1 MISRHMMALLLLL
14 IAPVTLQCF
23 NPFAPELV
31 KGLDTGDLI
40 ITRQGTP
47 EEVLQNFK
55 VAYTFRDSLLY
66 ADCVDTSFVFRYYAP
81 EASSSGLWDGWG
93 REEDLRTTGRL
104 FRHFEMIDLIWN
116 ATLYAWT
123 KDDEGQI
130 CRGFQLHL
138 SSPVSDYTIRG
149 RAVFTFRR
157 DTDMIWRISHW
168 QDESE
173 I

>member
-1 MISRHMMALLLLL
+1 MKTWRVLALFVGLGLPVLLH
-14 IAPVTLQCF
+14 CF

-31 KGLDTGDLI
+31 EGIGTGDLI
-40 ITRQGTP
+40 ITEQNTP

-66 ADCVDTSFVFRYYAP
+66 ADCVDTGFVFRYYA
-81 EASSSGLWDGWG
+81 ADISSSGLWDGWG
-93 REEDLRTTGRL
+93 REEDLKTTGRL

-123 KDDEGQI
+123 RGDEGQI

-138 SSPVSDYTIRG
+138 SSPGSDYTIRG
-149 RAVFTFRR
+149 RAVFTFKR
-157 DTDMIWRISHW
+157 DAQEKWRISHW
-168 QDESE
+168 RDESE